1 MTGREQPSRS
11 VIDAVTDAV
20 TDAAI
25 AALLPADRRL
35 SIVAAEHRDRA
46 HVDAALDRLL
56 PQAASSEAE
65 RSRIRR
71 AALDRLAV
79 SRTRRVAAARQRGL
93 DAARRRQRWC
103 R

>member
-1 MTGREQPSRS
+1 MTSTERHPRS
-11 VIDAVTDAV
+11 LVDAV

-35 SIVAAEHRDRA
+35 PLAAAEHRDRA

-56 PQAASSEAE
+56 PRSPASEAE
-65 RSRIRR
+65 RARVRR
-71 AALDRLAV
+71 AALDRLAL
-79 SRTRRVAAARQRGL
+79 SRARRVAAARQRGL
-93 DAARRRQRWC
+93 DAARTRRRSC